1 MSEMVGEM
9 TPTVDSEGKSTTPPC
24 LRCAGDETK
33 AHNHDVPPPAWI
45 TEKAGKFLKA
55 RRADVFIGK
64 TKIVEVSCEQTALK
78 ALEMLL
84 ENNIMSAPVFY
95 QKYTA
100 VGDGADAAVVAPVG
114 NPEYLGFVDCLDLA
128 VLATRT
134 GLSTAPT
141 GGLMDKLARWFD
153 PDTSGPVSHAINLS
167 RNDRF
172 WTCQPT
178 TSLGKIVA
186 LMAERVHR
194 VAVLD
199 PETNMV
205 VGIISQSGLLAKL
218 AENMDMLGDQVT
230 KPISEF
236 LPRLKASA
244 AAAGAGAG
252 AGAASIPAVLSVKQ
266 GAPARAALE
275 LMAANNVSGVALV
288 DDEGRLVTNMSAS
301 DVRMMA
307 RESVEKFDVL
317 ELPCL
322 EFVSRMREAA
332 SKAAIHA
339 HSNFVAGGERRVDRA
354 ITIAASDSLMT
365 VMNLLVAS
373 RLHRVY
379 VVDGEGFPTGIVTI
393 TDIMAIISGRTAL

>member
-1 MSEMVGEM
+1 M
-9 TPTVDSEGKSTTPPC
+9 
-24 LRCAGDETK
+24 
-33 AHNHDVPPPAWI
+33 
-45 TEKAGKFLKA
+45 
-55 RRADVFIGK
+55 
-64 TKIVEVSCEQTALK
+64 EVSCDQTALK
-78 ALEMLL
+78 ALELLL
-84 ENNIMSAPVFY
+84 ENNIMSCPVFY
-95 QKYTA
+95 QKYSA

-134 GLSTAPT
+134 GLHTAPT

-153 PDTSGPVSHAINLS
+153 PDTSGSVSHAINLS
-167 RNDRF
+167 RSDRF

-218 AENMDMLGDQVT
+218 AENMDMLGDEVT
-230 KPISEF
+230 KPISSF
-236 LPRLKASA
+236 LPRLTSGTTSGAVT
-244 AAAGAGAG
+244 GAGAG
-252 AGAASIPAVLSVKQ
+252 TGEAASSPAVLSVKQ

-288 DDEGRLVTNMSAS
+288 DDTGRLVTNMSAS

-307 RESVEKFDVL
+307 RESLDKFDVL

-332 SKAAIHA
+332 AKAGVRA
-339 HSNFVAGGERRVDRA
+339 HSNFVADGERKVDRA
-354 ITIAASDSLMT
+354 ICISATDSLMT
-365 VMNLLVAS
+365 VINLLVAS
-373 RLHRVY
+373 HLHRVY
-379 VVDGEGFPTGIVTI
+379 VVDGEHRPTGVVSI
-393 TDIMAIISGRTAL
+393 TDIMAIISGRTSL